1 MIAQPPRRELFR
13 SVWPRNKRIRKPMP
27 RDTLFI
33 LPMSFV
39 SEGQNQFCPECSE
52 LWGLIG
58 WFPDLKAT
66 LEIVHVGIDHPRP
79 AISALLGEGR
89 HNAPTLVLHAG
100 SERARG
106 LGYAEANGHAYLAS
120 ARLIARHFAAIH
132 GTPIPRGE

>member
-1 MIAQPPRRELFR
+1 
-13 SVWPRNKRIRKPMP
+13 MP
-27 RDTLFI
+27 QDTLFI

-39 SEGQNQFCPECSE
+39 SEGQNQFCPECAE

-58 WFPDLKAT
+58 WFPELKAT

-100 SERARG
+100 SKRLRG
-106 LGYAEANGHAYLAS
+106 IAYAEANGHAYLAS
-120 ARLIARHFAAIH
+120 ARLIVRHFAGTH
-132 GTPIPRGE
+132 GTPSPRGG

>member
-1 MIAQPPRRELFR
+1 
-13 SVWPRNKRIRKPMP
+13 MP

-89 HNAPTLVLHAG
+89 HNAPTLVLHA
-100 SERARG
+100 S
-106 LGYAEANGHAYLAS
+106 S
-120 ARLIARHFAAIH
+120 ARA
-132 GTPIPRGE
+132 GSGMPRQMGMLTSRRRA

>member
-1 MIAQPPRRELFR
+1 VLKTSAYSGDATMLFR
-13 SVWPRNKRIRKPMP
+13 SGWPRNNRIGKLMP
-27 RDTLFI
+27 LDTLFI

-39 SEGQNQFCPECSE
+39 SEGQKQFCPECSE

-89 HNAPTLVLHAG
+89 HNAPRQMGMLT
-100 SERARG
+100 SRRRG
-106 LGYAEANGHAYLAS
+106 
-120 ARLIARHFAAIH
+120 
-132 GTPIPRGE
+132 

>member
-1 MIAQPPRRELFR
+1 
-13 SVWPRNKRIRKPMP
+13 MP

-58 WFPDLKAT
+58 WFPDLLAT
-66 LEIVHVGIDHPRP
+66 MEIVHVGIDHPRP

-89 HNAPTLVLHAG
+89 HNAPTLVLDAG
-100 SERARG
+100 SERVRG

-132 GTPIPRGE
+132 GTPSPHGG